1 MQTSTEVLIVGA
13 GPVGLM
19 LAGELQRRGIEHLLI
34 EQRAQPEY
42 FCKALGVTPCT
53 LEVWDQI
60 GVLEDVLR
68 RGLFTAGVC
77 GETDGANP
85 VTERLE
91 LGTMPYGFLLLAQ
104 YDTEEILRR
113 HLRNHGGRVQQG
125 IVLNGIEPGADGVR
139 AQVTVG
145 EAAQTIECRYV
156 VGCDG
161 AHSAVRRSIGV
172 DYEGDAYPM
181 TFMLGDVRVHWV
193 DRPRPYGYRFTATGE
208 SQNVLV
214 FIAVP
219 GDPQRYRVSM
229 AAPPAYWEEG
239 ADLETPPSLEL
250 LARTIAPIAAPGTT
264 ISDLR
269 WSSFYRIS
277 HRIVSHYAR
286 GRAFLAGDAAH
297 IHPPIG
303 GQGMNTG
310 LQDAHNL
317 AWKLALAVRG
327 RAAADLLDSY
337 DAERRPVGQD
347 VVNRTTRRMD
357 AVVGQGE
364 VKFDQW
370 MEDSQLLI
378 NYRTS
383 RWVHEDVAP
392 GLITRGPRPGDRAPE
407 ASGLRRAWV
416 AHPLRLKELLRTT
429 AHVLLLYFDDGA
441 PAELYARCAE
451 MADRLERRF
460 ADDIVVY
467 GITSPG
473 AQAVDLERFSL
484 LTDAAGD
491 FRAAYDT
498 SGPCLYL
505 VRPDGYVAYRSDR
518 IDAERLDAYLRRI
531 FGPL

>member
-1 MQTSTEVLIVGA
+1 MQTSTDVLIAGA

-19 LAGELQRRGIEHLLI
+19 LAGELQRRGIDHVLI
-34 EQRAQPEY
+34 ERRPEPEY
-42 FCKALGVTPCT
+42 FCKALGVTPRT
-53 LEVWDQI
+53 LEVCDQI

-68 RGLFTAGVC
+68 RGLFTAGVS
-77 GETDGANP
+77 GETDGKDP
-85 VTERLE
+85 ITERVE

-104 YDTEEILRR
+104 YDTERVLRR
-113 HLRNHGGRVQQG
+113 HLQRHGGRVEPG
-125 IVLNGIEPGADGVR
+125 VVLTGIEVDADGVR
-139 AQVTVG
+139 ARVLVG
-145 EAAQTIECRYV
+145 EREQTIACRYV

-161 AHSAVRRSIGV
+161 AHSVVRKDMGV

-181 TFMLGDVRVHWV
+181 TFMLGDVRVHWT

-208 SQNVLV
+208 AQNVLV
-214 FIAVP
+214 FVGVP

-229 AAPPAYWEEG
+229 GAPPEYWEEG
-239 ADLETPPSLEL
+239 ADLDTAPTLEQL
-250 LARTIAPIAAPGTT
+250 SRTIGPIAPAGTT

-277 HRIVSHYAR
+277 HRIVSQYSR

-357 AVVGQGE
+357 EVVGQGD

-370 MEDSQLLI
+370 MQDSQLLI
-378 NYRTS
+378 HYRAS
-383 RWVHEDVAP
+383 RWVHEDVGA
-392 GLITRGPRPGDRAPE
+392 GAMVQGPRPGDRAAE
-407 ASGLRRAWV
+407 ARNLRRAWV
-416 AHPLRLKELLRTT
+416 ADALRLKELLRTT
-429 AHVLLLYFDDGA
+429 AHTLLFYFDKDT
-441 PAELYARCAE
+441 PAELYTRCSQ
-451 MADRLERRF
+451 MADDLDRRVG
-460 ADDIVVY
+460 DDLIVY
-467 GITSPG
+467 GIVSPD
-473 AQAVDLERFSL
+473 AQAVDLERFPL
-484 LTDAAGD
+484 LTDAQGE
-491 FRAAYDT
+491 FRAAYDAR
-498 SGPCLYL
+498 GPCLYL
-505 VRPDGYVAYRSDR
+505 IRPDGYIGYRSDR
-518 IDAERLDAYLRRI
+518 VDAARLDAYLQRI
-531 FGPL
+531 FRAP